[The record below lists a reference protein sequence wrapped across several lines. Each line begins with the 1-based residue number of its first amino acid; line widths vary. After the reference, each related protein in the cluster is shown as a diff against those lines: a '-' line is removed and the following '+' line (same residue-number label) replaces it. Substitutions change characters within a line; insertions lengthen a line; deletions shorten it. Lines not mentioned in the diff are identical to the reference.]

1 MKRKIIE
8 TGDGS
13 KTIKILDWNEQY
25 HSVHGAISE
34 ARHVY
39 IDAGLNYVLNNNVG
53 QNLFNVLE
61 IGLGTGL
68 NVLLTFIYLEKLEI
82 EVNYIGVEAYPVE
95 EEEYLNLNYPELLG
109 DYKDM
114 FLQIHQI
121 PWSIPKRIT
130 DNFSLEKVQLL
141 FSDITYE
148 NKFDLIYFDAFG
160 PRVQPELWTEEIF
173 KKMYSSLAP
182 GGVLV
187 TYSSKG
193 DVRRAMMA
201 SGFNVK
207 KIPGPPGKR
216 EMVRA
221 LKLP

>member
-1 MKRKIIE
+1 M
-8 TGDGS
+8 
-13 KTIKILDWNEQY
+13 
-25 HSVHGAISE
+25 
-34 ARHVY
+34 
-39 IDAGLNYVLNNNVG
+39 
-53 QNLFNVLE
+53 
-61 IGLGTGL
+61 
-68 NVLLTFIYLEKLEI
+68 
-82 EVNYIGVEAYPVE
+82 
-95 EEEYLNLNYPELLG
+95 
-109 DYKDM
+109 
-114 FLQIHQI
+114 
-121 PWSIPKRIT
+121 
-130 DNFSLEKVQLL
+130 EKVQVL

-160 PRVQPELWTEEIF
+160 PRVQPELWTEEMF

-201 SGFNVK
+201 SGFDVQ